1 MTDLSA
7 TSAESRGTAHFRMVS
22 VVQQL
27 GFHLDPGHDF
37 QFNFTRPRPA
47 VVHFTR
53 DDHDPDAAVCAATC
67 VAEIG
72 GIIPTR
78 LDSPLKDDYAA
89 LGSLSSSELST
100 LDNILMDLRTLL
112 RSTIQLFR
120 WRNGLVDGP
129 TTAAENAQAFYSSDG
144 KSWLKVSL
152 VRRIELGVGMAFK
165 KSLKGCSARGD
176 RSHGRVRRPRARRP
190 STLS

>member
-1 MTDLSA
+1 MSDLSA

-37 QFNFTRPRPA
+37 QFNFTRPRPV

-67 VAEIG
+67 VAEIEDT
-72 GIIPTR
+72 IPTK
-78 LDSPLKDDYAA
+78 LASPLKDDIAA
-89 LGSLSSSELST
+89 LGSLSSSELSA

-112 RSTIQLFR
+112 RSTNSALSM
-120 WRNGLVDGP
+120 
-129 TTAAENAQAFYSSDG
+129 AERTG
-144 KSWLKVSL
+144 
-152 VRRIELGVGMAFK
+152 
-165 KSLKGCSARGD
+165 
-176 RSHGRVRRPRARRP
+176 RRPHHCRGECAGVLLRRWQ
-190 STLS
+190 